1 MTVEVRL
8 LGPVEL
14 AVDGVPAT
22 PGGSRPRAV
31 LAVLAA
37 SGGAPVSA
45 GKLAE
50 AVYSDTGKPASRTTV
65 QVHVHNLRQT
75 LGAYGESLRHG
86 PAGYQLLGVQADL
99 RLAEDEIGRARA
111 AELGRD
117 TGGAAAG
124 YRRALELWRGPFC
137 ADLPDHAAL
146 DPARNLYAE
155 LRWEALEARIAA
167 DLRAGEVPGL
177 ARELEELVAEH
188 PLRER
193 FWGQLMVALYQE
205 GRQAEALDR
214 FRQARRTLAEE
225 AGVDPGPALRELERA
240 VLAHAGTATL
250 LRVAAPGRSGSGKAV
265 LTWVDGVGRARLR
278 ELPAAGS
285 LVIGRDPGADVA
297 LRHDGAA
304 SRGHAEITV
313 GAGGPVLADLG
324 SRNGTFHNGE
334 RITEPVRL
342 APGDL
347 VRCGDTVLAVTSG
360 GAPVS
365 AVDGTTHSGSRE

>member
-22 PGGSRPRAV
+22 PGGLRPRAV

-45 GKLAE
+45 DKLAE
-50 AVYSDTGKPASRTTV
+50 AIYSDTGKPASRSTV

-75 LGAYGESLRHG
+75 LGPHGESLRHG
-86 PAGYQLLGVQADL
+86 TAGYQLLGVRADL
-99 RLAEDEIGRARA
+99 REAEDRIGRARA
-111 AELGRD
+111 AERARD
-117 TGGAAAG
+117 IGGAAAG
-124 YRRALELWRGPFC
+124 YRRALEVWRGPFC
-137 ADLPDHAAL
+137 ADLPDHTAL
-146 DPARNLYAE
+146 DPARTLYAGM
-155 LRWEALEARIAA
+155 RWEALEARIAA
-167 DLRAGEVPGL
+167 DLRAGDVPGL
-177 ARELEELVAEH
+177 VRELEELVAEH

-193 FWGQLMVALYQE
+193 FWGQLMVALYQD

-214 FRQARRTLAEE
+214 FQQARRVLADE

-250 LRVAAPGRSGSGKAV
+250 LRVAAPGVAGSGQPA
-265 LTWVDGVGRARLR
+265 LTWVDGAGRARLR
-278 ELPAAGS
+278 ELPTLGR
-285 LVIGRDPGADVA
+285 LVIGRDASADVA
-297 LRHDGAA
+297 LRHDGAV
-304 SRGHAEITV
+304 SREHAGIIVE
-313 GAGGPVLADLG
+313 AGDPVLTDLG

-334 RITEPVRL
+334 RITGPVPL

-347 VRCGDTVLAVTSG
+347 VRCGDTVLAVTNG

-365 AVDGTTHSGSRE
+365 AVDGTTRS